1 MARPK
6 KLTMDFFIHDAT
18 ASADRK
24 IRLVSK
30 KHGNDGYATYF
41 RLLEALCQEQGMKL
55 SLADTETGEL
65 LAEDFHLRDV
75 QHLYKI
81 IQYCADI
88 NLFDKQLWE
97 SERLVFSHGL
107 HDRYAARLEERKSAA
122 ERQRRSRDAKAIQKK
137 IDVFTEV
144 TEVVTRDNP
153 VTTQLSQGCHSP
165 EIRDQNTE
173 DQKSEDQKSED
184 QKSEVRIQTQN
195 PTLDEQGREGEEK
208 GVGFLI
214 SDPELTKQG
223 ESLSALPVA
232 PQPLRD
238 PTAAMFAP
246 KPWRD
251 AMNQLSPDFCEYV
264 GNLFPGDSK
273 HSCTKGRNHI
283 INLERS
289 GDPYDY
295 EKLSGYWQ
303 DWLAIQARRAA
314 DRQVV
319 EQRQQEQFE
328 APPTAVFEQL
338 KQTLMGGSSNGAR

>member
-55 SLADTETGEL
+55 SLSDTETGEL

-137 IDVFTEV
+137 IDAF
-144 TEVVTRDNP
+144 TEVVTSDNS

-165 EIRDQNTE
+165 EIRDQR
-173 DQKSEDQKSED
+173 SEDQK
-184 QKSEVRIQTQN
+184 QKSEVRSQN
-195 PTLDEQGREGEEK
+195 RNPAIDERE
-208 GVGFLI
+208 GVGFLN
-214 SDPELTKQG
+214 SDPEPTKQG
-223 ESLSALPVA
+223 GGVPAALPMSPRPVA
-232 PQPLRD
+232 D

-251 AMNQLSPDFCEYV
+251 DMNQLGSDFCEYV
-264 GNLFPGDSK
+264 GKLFPGDADK
-273 HSCTKGRNHI
+273 HPRTKGRNHI

-303 DWLAIQARRAA
+303 DWLSRQSEPEPEDEDSSGTPGINALMALARNVGR
-314 DRQVV
+314 
-319 EQRQQEQFE
+319 
-328 APPTAVFEQL
+328 
-338 KQTLMGGSSNGAR
+338 NGR

>member
-137 IDVFTEV
+137 IDVFAEIV
-144 TEVVTRDNP
+144 TCDNS
-153 VTTQLSQGCHSP
+153 VTTQLLHGCHSP

-173 DQKSEDQKSED
+173 DQKSEDQKSE
-184 QKSEVRIQTQN
+184 SRTQTQN
-195 PTLDEQGREGEEK
+195 PAFDEQGREGGEK
-208 GVGFLI
+208 VVGFLN
-214 SDPELTKQG
+214 SDPELEPIGQG
-223 ESLSALPVA
+223 TSTPLASSPK
-232 PQPLRD
+232 PLRD

-251 AMNQLSPDFCEYV
+251 AMNQLGSDFCEYV
-264 GNLFPGDSK
+264 GNLFPGDSNK
-273 HSCTKGRNHI
+273 HACTKGRNHI

-303 DWLAIQARRAA
+303 DWLALQAEPKTE
-314 DRQVV
+314 DGG
-319 EQRQQEQFE
+319 
-328 APPTAVFEQL
+328 
-338 KQTLMGGSSNGAR
+338 GGSSGMDSLFALAKNIGRTGR

>member
-75 QHLYKI
+75 QHLYNI

-137 IDVFTEV
+137 IDVLAG
-144 TEVVTRDNP
+144 VVTRDNP

-173 DQKSEDQKSED
+173 DQKSEDQKSE
-184 QKSEVRIQTQN
+184 SRIQTQN
-195 PTLDEQGREGEEK
+195 PAFDEQGREEGK
-208 GVGFLI
+208 RGVGFLI
-214 SDPELTKQG
+214 SDSEPEPAKQG
-223 ESLSALPVA
+223 EGLPMA
-232 PQPLRD
+232 PRPLAD

-251 AMNQLSPDFCEYV
+251 AMNQLGPDFCEYV
-264 GNLFPGDSK
+264 GKLFPGDADK
-273 HSCTKGRNHI
+273 HPRTKGRNHI

-289 GDPYDY
+289 GDSYDY

-303 DWLAIQARRAA
+303 DWLAL
-314 DRQVV
+314 
-319 EQRQQEQFE
+319 QQGE
-328 APPTAVFEQL
+328 AEDG
-338 KQTLMGGSSNGAR
+338 GGSAAGSALFAMARNIGRGL